1 MSEPEI
7 ANAPAIKSGEVLS
20 YVDEP
25 CERYAKGLNPILKA
39 KVLRAYLAKWPFLA
53 ADAIEQAKNLKD
65 RDVVEMQ
72 ADRKNEAAGERIA
85 ERYGCIL
92 VPGRMMTLTM
102 LAQKFQAP
110 TGLVYIRL
118 WTTGEHD
125 RLMKLE

>member
-1 MSEPEI
+1 MSDPEI
-7 ANAPAIKSGEVLS
+7 ADAPAIKSGEVLS

-25 CERYAKGLNPILKA
+25 CERYVKGLNPILKA
-39 KVLRAYLAKWPFLA
+39 RALRTYLAKWPFLG

-72 ADRKNEAAGERIA
+72 ADRKNEVAGERIA

-92 VPGRMMTLTM
+92 VPARMMTLTM

-125 RLMKLE
+125 RLMKIE